1 MTPDSHAEQFLS
13 QLKCEDTERVF
24 MKQVFYGCERYRGFL
39 KVSNNAIFTRF
50 SGSTNR
56 KNDGTFFALFTYL
69 ICFRMDEL
77 PFNEFKKIVACQ
89 DQVKMN
95 VLFSFIFDL
104 EQLSASVFP
113 LWQEHLELDYL
124 ENKLFPKLNERKQK
138 CDELIGKV
146 SESATGKKV

>member
-77 PFNEFKKIVACQ
+77 PFNEFKKIVVCQ